1 MNNNKTILPI
11 LLIILLSTLT
21 SFASAIENNDPSNT
35 EPCNLSYTLLNDQWR
50 QIVLPCNPGSSN
62 SITDV
67 FGDDMTN
74 AFGEGVSSYANN
86 WILFKYDSVT
96 SKYIELEESD
106 ILEVGVGYWIIQLS
120 GNSVSLSLPTN
131 STPVSAVQSSACPS
145 DDGCFELPLNTRL
158 NDINLTM
165 IGRPSHFSA
174 KLRDVKIQASAT
186 THCSD
191 GCSLDTAETDGL
203 TRNQLLTYD
212 GNGYTP
218 ITSPDGIIEPWVG
231 YWVATLQNA
240 DGSNPKL
247 LIPKINVPPISIT
260 DDSFTSRVVASGL
273 LFPYEVIH
281 ATDGNL
287 WVTERTGKRVT
298 QINPTDGTK
307 RTLLTLSEVYQ
318 SSGQDGLLGMA
329 LHPGFLNNEGTDFVY
344 LAYTY
349 SPTGTDG
356 GRKLKIVRYTYNEGN
371 RSLSAPLELM
381 SGLSASN
388 DHNAGRLVFGDDE
401 KLYYAIGDQG
411 ANQFANK
418 CVANQAQSLPTQAD
432 ITNSNW
438 NSYQGKVL
446 RLNIDGSI
454 PADNP
459 IIGGIKSHIFSY
471 GHRNPQG
478 LVFANG
484 LLFSAEHGPKTDDEI
499 NIISAG
505 GNYGWPHV
513 AGFQDNRGYE
523 YCNWSSA
530 TDCSSLNFSD
540 FSCPVQIQT
549 QSESNWVHI
558 DFVSPS
564 KSLFVVDFDFD
575 FLNPPGGCT
584 NAYICWPTIAPSSI
598 SHYNPEAIAIPGW
611 DNSLLLTSLK
621 KGKVYR
627 VKMDLAG
634 NLTQNIEEHWYTQN
648 RYRDIAVNTN
658 GTSFFVA
665 TDTRGRTSG
674 PSGGDTTE
682 LTNPGAILEFS
693 YLEQ

>member
-1 MNNNKTILPI
+1 MTKKMLVMA
-11 LLIILLSTLT
+11 LLSVSAQAIAYDTYNPETSVLKMPNVRVGAISYKVEMLHQGDLVFKVTNATPAANITNTTDTFSFATGVLDIPDGSVGTDNFSVKMVHQGDLVFKLT
-21 SFASAIENNDPSNT
+21 SAI
-35 EPCNLSYTLLNDQWR
+35 
-50 QIVLPCNPGSSN
+50 
-62 SITDV
+62 
-67 FGDDMTN
+67 
-74 AFGEGVSSYANN
+74 
-86 WILFKYDSVT
+86 
-96 SKYIELEESD
+96 
-106 ILEVGVGYWIIQLS
+106 
-120 GNSVSLSLPTN
+120 
-131 STPVSAVQSSACPS
+131 PVS
-145 DDGCFELPLNTRL
+145 T
-158 NDINLTM
+158 
-165 IGRPSHFSA
+165 
-174 KLRDVKIQASAT
+174 K
-186 THCSD
+186 
-191 GCSLDTAETDGL
+191 
-203 TRNQLLTYD
+203 
-212 GNGYTP
+212 
-218 ITSPDGIIEPWVG
+218 
-231 YWVATLQNA
+231 
-240 DGSNPKL
+240 
-247 LIPKINVPPISIT
+247 
-260 DDSFTSRVVASGL
+260 DDSFTTRVVASGL

-281 ATDGNL
+281 ASDGNL
-287 WVTERTGKRVT
+287 WVTERTGRRVT

-329 LHPGFLNNEGTDFVY
+329 LHPSFLNNEGTDFVY

-349 SPTGTDG
+349 SSTGTDD

-371 RSLSAPLELM
+371 RSLSAPLELI

-513 AGFQDNRGYE
+513 AGFQDDRGYE

-540 FSCPVQIQT
+540 FSCPVAIQT
-549 QSESNWVHI
+549 QSESNWVHA
-558 DFVSPS
+558 DFVSPL

-575 FLNPPGGCT
+575 FQNPPGGCT
-584 NAYICWPTIAPSSI
+584 NAFICWPTIAPSSI
-598 SHYNPEAIAIPGW
+598 SHYNPAEIAIPGW
-611 DNSLLLTSLK
+611 NNSLLLTSLK
-621 KGKVYR
+621 KGKIYR
-627 VKMDLAG
+627 VKTDLAG
-634 NLTQNIEEHWYTQN
+634 NLAEKIEEQWYTQN

-658 GTSFFVA
+658 GKSFFVA
-665 TDTRGRTSG
+665 TDTEGKTSG

-693 YLEQ
+693 YSGQ